1 MSKSRE
7 FDGHPI
13 DRDRL
18 FSVCILNY
26 GMHRALMGRSQSSFL
41 LPMSSEQRVGW
52 MESLQDGETRDEKRL
67 GQVAREAV
75 AEVEAWECIERVRQ
89 MPKKPGRKARSKGG
103 AA

>member
-1 MSKSRE
+1 MSKNTTY
-7 FDGHPI
+7 DGHRI

-18 FSVCILNY
+18 FSPCILNY
-26 GMHRALMGRSQSSFL
+26 GMHSALMGRSKTSFL
-41 LPMSSEQRVGW
+41 LPMSSEERMGW
-52 MESLQDGETRDEKRL
+52 MESLQDGETQEEKRL

-89 MPKKPGRKARSKGG
+89 MPKKPGRKVGSKGG